1 MVNNGSK
8 VKGTVGIS
16 EPNRVIAVD
25 GRLPFHTMQACTVV
39 VILAVGIKRILGIS
53 LKARKGRRCVGNR
66 VVIAVKTAHHGAGI
80 SRILAPGGPERR
92 QTAEKPEGTVAARET
107 AHPAEG
113 DGAESA
119 GQVKLGLTAKKAV
132 ILREAPRVRNETV
145 FKNEADLKP
154 IAEVFRTLQAKS
166 GTGGHAGLH
175 LEGVNRIDIRQIGIC
190 MLINQTGINNTIKGD
205 ISSQG

>member
-1 MVNNGSK
+1 M
-8 VKGTVGIS
+8 T
-16 EPNRVIAVD
+16 
-25 GRLPFHTMQACTVV
+25 
-39 VILAVGIKRILGIS
+39 
-53 LKARKGRRCVGNR
+53 
-66 VVIAVKTAHHGAGI
+66 
-80 SRILAPGGPERR
+80 
-92 QTAEKPEGTVAARET
+92 AARTAPKGKGVDIIEIAMVTDGNINILLNKASLSRNPIIIET
-107 AHPAEG
+107 IFELAR
-113 DGAESA
+113 
-119 GQVKLGLTAKKAV
+119 